1 MHQHVLN
8 SAKPDKLKSRICYSL
23 LQFSVSFSGF
33 ILDMTARERYLL
45 ITADRNYT
53 LGWWTFHHFSA
64 SARE

>member
-23 LQFSVSFSGF
+23 LQFSVFFSGF

-45 ITADRNYT
+45 IKTGHIYT
-53 LGWWTFHHFSA
+53 LSRWTFHHFSA